1 MMRKILSAFLIVL
14 LVFLF
19 FSCQKEKVNNKE
31 AFKSILLSADGK
43 PIPLP
48 KNKLIFVNFLAYS
61 CTSCMKEMP
70 IIKKVLSEPKYKNKF
85 QFIGIVID
93 SNEGDFSDPNFPI
106 YPGDKR
112 NFVRFPV
119 RGTPTTYIIT
129 PKGKKLLVIFG
140 AVTEENLRKFLD
152 QAIQKAESLKKES

>member
-1 MMRKILSAFLIVL
+1 MIKKGLSAFLTFF
-14 LVFLF
+14 LVFLT
-19 FSCQKEKVNNKE
+19 FSCQKEQADNKE

-48 KNKLIFVNFLAYS
+48 EDKLIFINFLAYS
-61 CTSCMKEMP
+61 CTSCMKELP
-70 IIKKVLSEPKYKNKF
+70 VIKKVLSEPKYKDKF

-93 SNEGDFSDPNFPI
+93 SDKGDFSDPNFPI
-106 YPGDKR
+106 YPGHKR

-119 RGTPTTYIIT
+119 QGTPTTYIIT

-152 QAIQKAESLKKES
+152 QALQKAKSL